1 MRSENGA
8 TIWITGLSGAG
19 KTTLAG
25 VLAAELRRRG
35 QRVEAFDGDE
45 ALPHLYSSP
54 DGTTDQFNDDLRR
67 LGFVCNLLS
76 KHGVYAI
83 ASAVAAYRAIR
94 DEVRAAANGRFFEVY
109 LATPLADCAR
119 RDVRGLYAHA
129 FAGRIARFPGVTGP
143 YEPPLHPELTLL
155 TTTEPPEVSAQRV
168 IAALQER
175 GLLDGAP
182 AADHHRDGDPRH

>member
-129 FAGRIARFPGVTGP
+129 FAGRRP
-143 YEPPLHPELTLL
+143 
-155 TTTEPPEVSAQRV
+155 SSRW
-168 IAALQER
+168 
-175 GLLDGAP
+175 
-182 AADHHRDGDPRH
+182 